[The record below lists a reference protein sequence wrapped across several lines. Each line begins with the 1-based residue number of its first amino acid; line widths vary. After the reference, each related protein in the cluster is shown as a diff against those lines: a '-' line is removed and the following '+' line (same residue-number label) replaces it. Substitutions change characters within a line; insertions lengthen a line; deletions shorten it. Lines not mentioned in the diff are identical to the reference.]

1 LYHICKICLPL
12 HKIGRGPVTMEGR
25 HVQQD

>member
-1 LYHICKICLPL
+1 LYHICKFCLPL

-25 HVQQD
+25 QE